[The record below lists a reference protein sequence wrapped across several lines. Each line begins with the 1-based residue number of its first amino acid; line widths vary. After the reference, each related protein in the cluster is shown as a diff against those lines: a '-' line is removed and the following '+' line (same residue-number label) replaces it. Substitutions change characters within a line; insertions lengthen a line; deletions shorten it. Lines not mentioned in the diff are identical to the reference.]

1 VAVVQAEVAL
11 QAVAA
16 VVANVAATAV
26 VVAAA
31 TAIITKGAA
40 MVVAMAVGAAATAR
54 AVVGATIIGTT
65 ITTVGT
71 IMITATMAMVTAE
84 TVPMTRELSME
95 PLVTAETVPMTRELS
110 MEPMLPETTV
120 KSAGHSNNTSNESS
134 RGVTGDDR
142 IVRQRA
148 DQQQSTPQQQHN
160 GNRGGQ
166 AGSAF
171 GRDTFISRSNTDSAA
186 SVPSSFVE
194 INNDENTESDD
205 SSDEESFIDLD
216 FDQLTISAPR
226 FEGPDQRDPHIFTIA
241 HTQITAK
248 NLFGNYTMNALHS
261 QLLEFGSQ
269 STRIVLV
276 DTG

>member
-1 VAVVQAEVAL
+1 MAVVQAEVAL
-11 QAVAA
+11 EAVAA

-40 MVVAMAVGAAATAR
+40 MVVAMAVAAAATAR

-71 IMITATMAMVTAE
+71 IMTTATMAMVTAE
-84 TVPMTRELSME
+84 TI
-95 PLVTAETVPMTRELS
+95 PMTRELS

-194 INNDENTESDD
+194 IDNDENTESDD
-205 SSDEESFIDLD
+205 SSDEESFIDRD

-226 FEGPDQRDPHIFTIA
+226 FEGPDQRDPHIFAIA

-248 NLFGNYTMNALHS
+248 NLFGKYTMNALHS